1 MSDSEEDAGGFG
13 SDEEEEE
20 GGFGEGFEEDEEDE
34 EEGGGFGE
42 GAEFEAVDEEEE
54 VKKPAPAP
62 AKKGLVFEAFAK
74 KYFKN
79 GNNHNYSFEPITAP
93 LLAVKDG
100 KAAVA
105 VYKLVCQFMGIT
117 AKVGKSKMSAM
128 QGIRA
133 IISPVL
139 KDEQLKDELYCHIM
153 KLQNNNPAAQSRARG
168 TILLG
173 LCLGCF
179 APSKILYPVLKSY
192 ITEGPKGFVAYCN
205 VLLKRTIANGQRME
219 PPCQLELSAVKQK
232 QFLRIQVVVDLC
244 TGKTASAR
252 LDPASTMSEWVTE
265 ISHGLGF
272 SSPKGW
278 SIYIDRFGTLQ
289 SLRGG
294 TKEGLHIMDMISK
307 LDQKASAADAKDIL
321 NVTGQFSFRKEL
333 FEPDM
338 KPKKDATAMHLMM
351 HQIQYGIKLDN
362 FKCSD
367 MGSYNQLGAWMYYSL
382 YGDDIDDKRL
392 KDCLGAW
399 FPPRVFTG
407 PGNSAKERM
416 PQIEKMMAKGDFARK
431 AFTTPETEALV
442 IEYAMATW
450 GKIDSF
456 SSDKSVKLYTN

>member
-1 MSDSEEDAGGFG
+1 MSDSEEEAGGFG

-20 GGFGEGFEEDEEDE
+20 GGFGEAFSEDEED

-42 GAEFEAVDEEEE
+42 GAEFEAVEEEEE

-62 AKKGLVFEAFAK
+62 AKRGMVFEAFAK

-79 GNNHNYSFEPITAP
+79 GNDHKYSFEPIKGP
-93 LLAVKDG
+93 LLAVKAAG
-100 KAAVA
+100 AAVT

-117 AKVGKSKMSAM
+117 AKVGKSSLSAM
-128 QGIRA
+128 QAIRA
-133 IISPVL
+133 IISPAL

-153 KLQNNNPAAQSRARG
+153 KLQNNNPAPKSRARG

-179 APSKILYPVLKSY
+179 APSKNLYPVLKSY
-192 ITEGPKGFVAYCN
+192 IDEGPKGFVAYCN

-272 SSPKGW
+272 ANSKGW
-278 SIYIDRFGTLQ
+278 SIYIDRFGNLE

-307 LDQKASAADAKDIL
+307 MDQKASAADAKDIL

-333 FEPDM
+333 FEPKM
-338 KPKKDATAMHLMM
+338 TPKKDVTAMHIMM
-351 HQIQYGIKLDN
+351 HQIQYGIKLDH
-362 FKCSD
+362 FKSGD
-367 MGSYNQLGAWMYYSL
+367 MAAYNTLGALMYYSL
-382 YGDDIDDKRL
+382 YGDDLDDKRL

-399 FPPRVFTG
+399 FPARVFAG
-407 PGNSAKERM
+407 PGNALKDRM
-416 PQIEKMMAKGDFARK
+416 PQIEKLCAKGDFARK

-442 IEYAMATW
+442 IQYALDTW
-450 GKIDSF
+450 GKVDSF
-456 SSDKSVKLYTN
+456 SADKCIKLYPN